1 MTAEKLSSF
10 QFFDTVE
17 LANILYSHYFNV
29 KNSAD
34 NIAVQAICAR
44 ADAEPFSMPLAL
56 DIATDIQSFRTK
68 GYKHEL
74 KTICNTIAPAIVTR
88 FYYSEV

>member
-1 MTAEKLSSF
+1 MTTEKLSYF

-17 LANILYSHYFNV
+17 LANILYSNYFDV
-29 KNSAD
+29 KNNAD

-44 ADAEPFSMPLAL
+44 ADAEPFSISLAL
-56 DIATDIQSFRTK
+56 AIAADVQSFRTN
-68 GYKHEL
+68 GYKHEQ

-88 FYYSEV
+88 FYYKEV